1 MNKHASALAHRRG
14 SQYRSL
20 QDEDDGR
27 ATSDMKNRPIVIS
40 SDDENGS
47 DRDSSILSSNSR
59 ADLRRKTHGD
69 KRSYSSSV
77 DDDGDQDSGMAG
89 EDDFSKSRLRRD
101 KIRQKRDSILLK
113 DDARIEARVTNA
125 IQLNMSQVTVGGN
138 ESPNEQFKKG

>member
-77 DDDGDQDSGMAG
+77 DDDGDQDSVMAG
-89 EDDFSKSRLRRD
+89 EDRICETTFPGQVTLEKGQNAVKARFN
-101 KIRQKRDSILLK
+101 
-113 DDARIEARVTNA
+113 ARIEGKR
-125 IQLNMSQVTVGGN
+125 
-138 ESPNEQFKKG
+138 